1 MPDLPLDTLVIFG
14 LILASLIG
22 RIFQKKENPDSGEST
37 PQDVPTT
44 EGASLEDILRKAWPG
59 QEETEEEV
67 WEEEV
72 PLQFQEPEQMVVP
85 AMVSKQQPS
94 PVTAE
99 GPSKPENAKDNDK
112 KANWLIE
119 ELGSSKGSLRRAF
132 VIKEVLDK
140 PVSLRSTPYS

>member
-1 MPDLPLDTLVIFG
+1 MPDLPIDTLIIFG

-22 RIFQKKENPDSGEST
+22 RIFQKKENSESGEPT

-72 PLQFQEPEQMVVP
+72 PLQFQESEQMEVP
-85 AMVSKQQPS
+85 AIFPKDLP

-99 GPSKPENAKDNDK
+99 GPSKPENAKDK
-112 KANWLIE
+112 YQKANWLRK

>member
-1 MPDLPLDTLVIFG
+1 MPDLSIDTLIIFG

-22 RIFQKKENPDSGEST
+22 RIFQKKENPDSGESA

-59 QEETEEEV
+59 QDEVEEEV
-67 WEEEV
+67 WGEEV
-72 PLQFQEPEQMVVP
+72 PLQSQEPEQTEVLAIVP
-85 AMVSKQQPS
+85 KEP
-94 PVTAE
+94 PLVTLE
-99 GPSKPENAKDNDK
+99 NPDKRENLVTKPQ
-112 KANWLIE
+112 KANWLID

-140 PVSLRSTPYS
+140 PVSFRSTPYS

>member
-1 MPDLPLDTLVIFG
+1 MPDLSIDTLIIFG

-37 PQDVPTT
+37 PQDVPTK

-59 QEETEEEV
+59 QVETEEEV

-85 AMVSKQQPS
+85 AMVPKQPS

-99 GPSKPENAKDNDK
+99 GPSKPENAKDKDK
-112 KANWLIE
+112 KANWLRK

-132 VIKEVLDK
+132 VMKEVLDK

>member
-1 MPDLPLDTLVIFG
+1 MPDLPIDTLIIFG

-22 RIFQKKENPDSGEST
+22 RIFQKKENSDSSEPA
-37 PQDVPTT
+37 PQDAPTT

-59 QEETEEEV
+59 QEQTEEEV
-67 WEEEV
+67 WEEEI
-72 PLQFQEPEQMVVP
+72 PPQAQEPEQMVVP
-85 AMVSKQQPS
+85 AIVPKQSP

-99 GPSKPENAKDNDK
+99 GPSKPENAKDKDK
-112 KANWLIE
+112 KANWLRT

-132 VIKEVLDK
+132 VMKEVLDK

>member
-1 MPDLPLDTLVIFG
+1 MPDLPIDTLIIFG

-22 RIFQKKENPDSGEST
+22 RIFQKKENSDSSEPA
-37 PQDVPTT
+37 PQDAPTT

-59 QEETEEEV
+59 QEEVEEEV

-72 PLQFQEPEQMVVP
+72 PLQFQEPEQIEVP
-85 AMVSKQQPS
+85 ALVPKEL
-94 PVTAE
+94 PVVTLE
-99 GPSKPENAKDNDK
+99 NPDKPENLVTKPQK
-112 KANWLIE
+112 ENWLIE

>member
-1 MPDLPLDTLVIFG
+1 MPDLSIDTLIIFG

-22 RIFQKKENPDSGEST
+22 RIFQKKENSDSSEPA
-37 PQDVPTT
+37 PQDAPAT

-59 QEETEEEV
+59 QEEVEEEV

-72 PLQFQEPEQMVVP
+72 PLQFQEPEQMEVP
-85 AMVSKQQPS
+85 ALVPKES
-94 PVTAE
+94 PPGTLE
-99 GPSKPENAKDNDK
+99 NLDKPENLVTKPQK
-112 KANWLIE
+112 ENWLID